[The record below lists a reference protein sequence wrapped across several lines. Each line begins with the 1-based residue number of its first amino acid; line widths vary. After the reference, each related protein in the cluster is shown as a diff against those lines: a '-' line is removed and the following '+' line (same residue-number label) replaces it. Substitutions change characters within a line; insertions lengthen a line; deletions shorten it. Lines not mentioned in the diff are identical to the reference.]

1 MLVQI
6 KKTLKDK
13 YTWNPVT
20 CSCKNGSKQVLAN
33 LASITDDS
41 VITCD
46 EIIEK
51 IKQLQQNFIVRK
63 VACKTQN
70 FYILLPFSI
79 ITIIKNFHNKNIYYH
94 VTSQMTN

>member
-6 KKTLKDK
+6 KKTLKNK

-20 CSCKNGSKQVLAN
+20 CSCKNGNKQVLAN

-51 IKQLQQNFIVRK
+51 IK
-63 VACKTQN
+63 
-70 FYILLPFSI
+70 
-79 ITIIKNFHNKNIYYH
+79 
-94 VTSQMTN
+94 